1 MLVAQPKTLD
11 RQLSPTLSQ
20 LLILPTQSIRKSVY
34 SVASETSRSLQVEF
48 FSLVISAASSPAAL
62 FCSSHL
68 PPRCPWACRA
78 YALPQCLCLGC
89 PSAATFLPQIAMA
102 SLLITSRSSLQWLP
116 SEPYSDPFVC
126 VPCSLGTQVPLIL
139 PLPAIRDSP
148 PTVPHT

>member
-11 RQLSPTLSQ
+11 RQLSSPCLSFSSSLLSPSGSLFTLS
-20 LLILPTQSIRKSVY
+20 
-34 SVASETSRSLQVEF
+34 SETSCSLHGRI
-48 FSLVISAASSPAAL
+48 FSLVISAASSPATL

-89 PSAATFLPQIAMA
+89 PSAVNILTPDSHGQSPHCLQIFAAVA
-102 SLLITSRSSLQWLP
+102 SQRTLLWPHWL
-116 SEPYSDPFVC
+116 
-126 VPCSLGTQVPLIL
+126 PCSLGTQVPLIL